1 MTSLMKQSL
10 GGAWDQL
17 PPALQAHYL
26 PGKTLDIGHLD
37 IEFPR
42 FMQPVLVVLSRLGAL
57 VRRRGQGVQTSVE
70 KSVVGLRQHWHRRL
84 RYADGQTLHF
94 DSVWELAPNGDVVE
108 YVNPWLG
115 LQMKPFVEQGRLHYR
130 GVHFVVRIGR
140 RTLHIPERWA
150 LGHTTIVE
158 QAVDEHHFAMDF
170 RMTHPVFGQVFR
182 YSGVFRSDAGRLNTV
197 HRDLGPPGATHEAR

>member
-1 MTSLMKQSL
+1 MTSLLQQSL

-26 PGKTLDIGHLD
+26 PGKTLDIGHMD
-37 IEFPR
+37 IEYSR
-42 FMQPVLVVLSRLGAL
+42 WMQPVLIVLSCLGAL
-57 VRRRGQGVQTSVE
+57 VRRRGKAVQTSVE
-70 KSVVGLRQHWHRRL
+70 KSVVGQRQHWHRTL

-94 DSVWELAPNGDVVE
+94 DSVSELAPNGDVVE

-115 LQMKPFVEQGRLHYR
+115 LQMKPRVNAGLLHYR
-130 GVHFVVRIGR
+130 GVWFVLRLGR
-140 RTLHIPERWA
+140 WTLHIPEGLA

-170 RMTHPVFGQVFR
+170 RLTHPVFGQVFR
-182 YSGVFRSDAGRLNTV
+182 YSGTFRSNAGTLNSG
-197 HRDLGPPGATHEAR
+197 HLTHNR